1 LDAIDVLYDAS
12 LAYFEWKKSDQEV
25 RLYTQ
30 YVQNA
35 TVRYGA
41 IKTLIIQGDKPGI
54 DSIEAGINVRN
65 RKLNLSEAQLKRTK
79 AKLELA
85 NFLWLDNL
93 IPMELQ
99 DDIVPEVNLEN
110 TIQNTLG
117 TTEILTANIDI
128 EQHPKIAAL
137 NQKRS
142 LLDIDRK
149 LKANML
155 LPKAD
160 VGYQYL
166 SEDRYRNT
174 PFENNYKLGMNVNF
188 PLFLRKERG
197 NLKLAKLKVQ
207 DVQWEIS
214 LERVQLSNKIKGQQA
229 AVKTMEEQKN
239 MAKQL
244 TQDYQTMLRAEERL
258 FGLGESSFF
267 ILNMRENNLV
277 SAQITAIQLEN
288 SYFQSNAK
296 LYQTTAQ
303 TQTK

>member
-1 LDAIDVLYDAS
+1 
-12 LAYFEWKKSDQEV
+12 
-25 RLYTQ
+25 
-30 YVQNA
+30 
-35 TVRYGA
+35 
-41 IKTLIIQGDKPGI
+41 
-54 DSIEAGINVRN
+54 
-65 RKLNLSEAQLKRTK
+65 
-79 AKLELA
+79 
-85 NFLWLDNL
+85 
-93 IPMELQ
+93 
-99 DDIVPEVNLEN
+99 
-110 TIQNTLG
+110 
-117 TTEILTANIDI
+117 
-128 EQHPKIAAL
+128 
-137 NQKRS
+137 
-142 LLDIDRK
+142 
-149 LKANML
+149 
-155 LPKAD
+155 
-160 VGYQYL
+160 
-166 SEDRYRNT
+166 
-174 PFENNYKLGMNVNF
+174 MNVNF

-277 SAQITAIQLEN
+277 SAQITSIQLEN